1 MRGAAL
7 ATARGQEGIP
17 TGTGTGRPLA
27 RTSTTRHLR
36 EARPRTGHPHGVRTR
51 VARTRVAGSRTGH
64 PRDDRGSSILEFAGF
79 LPVLLLIGLAAIQL
93 GLVGFAAN
101 QAGTGARAGAR
112 VASQAEGG
120 NGVAAARAAMTD
132 GLDATVTPGGGAD
145 TTTYTVAVRVPTLLP
160 FVGKGWTVTRSA
172 TMPNDDTGEVTL
184 P

>member
-1 MRGAAL
+1 MTGAAH
-7 ATARGQEGIP
+7 AVAGGESIR
-17 TGTGTGRPLA
+17 TGTGRRHA
-27 RTSTTRHLR
+27 RTPGSRA
-36 EARPRTGHPHGVRTR
+36 ARPT
-51 VARTRVAGSRTGH
+51 ARRA
-64 PRDDRGSSILEFAGF
+64 RDDRGSSLLEFAGF
-79 LPVLLLIGLAAIQL
+79 LPVLLLVGLAAIQL

-120 NGVAAARAAMTD
+120 NGVAAAHAAMTD
-132 GLDATVTPGGGAD
+132 GLDATVTPGGGGD

>member
-1 MRGAAL
+1 MPAPAAPALTGA
-7 ATARGQEGIP
+7 GHP
-17 TGTGTGRPLA
+17 
-27 RTSTTRHLR
+27 RT
-36 EARPRTGHPHGVRTR
+36 RTGHRTAGPRTPALLRTR
-51 VARTRVAGSRTGH
+51 PRSR
-64 PRDDRGSSILEFAGF
+64 PRLRSRDDRGSSILEFAGF
-79 LPVLLLIGLAAIQL
+79 LPVLLLVGLAAIQL

-101 QAGTGARAGAR
+101 QAGSGARAGAR
-112 VASQAEGG
+112 VASRAEGG

-132 GLDATVTPGGGAD
+132 GLDATVTPGGGGD

>member
-1 MRGAAL
+1 MAGGESIR
-7 ATARGQEGIP
+7 
-17 TGTGTGRPLA
+17 TGTGRRHA
-27 RTSTTRHLR
+27 RTPGPRAA
-36 EARPRTGHPHGVRTR
+36 ARPTASRAHPT
-51 VARTRVAGSRTGH
+51 ASR
-64 PRDDRGSSILEFAGF
+64 PRDDRGSSLLEFAGF
-79 LPVLLLIGLAAIQL
+79 LPVLLLVGLAAIQL

-120 NGVAAARAAMTD
+120 NGVAAAHAAMTD
-132 GLDATVTPGGGAD
+132 GLDATVTPGGGGD